1 MTLRP
6 ARATDANALGRLFA
20 DAIRTTGPER
30 YTARQVDA
38 WAAGADDPGA
48 YGRRML
54 RAHTTVAEDETGVV
68 GFATLGEGGHVAGLF
83 VRGDR
88 QRRSV
93 GRALLAALV
102 EQADAGGVARLHAEA
117 SVFSLPLF
125 LGAGFVVTGTETVR
139 VRGVPFERALVERT
153 VKGGAGRT

>member
-1 MTLRP
+1 MNTRP
-6 ARATDANALGRLFA
+6 ARPRDAETIGRLFA
-20 DAIRTTGPER
+20 DAIRTAGPER

-38 WAAGADDPGA
+38 WAASADDPAA

-54 RAHTTVAEDETGVV
+54 RARTTVAEDETGVV
-68 GFATLGEGGHVAGLF
+68 GFVALGEGGHVAGLF

-88 QRRSV
+88 QRRGV

-102 EQADAGGVARLHAEA
+102 EHADASGVARLHAEA

-125 LGAGFVVTGTETVR
+125 LAAGFVVAGTETVE
-139 VRGVPFERALVERT
+139 VRGVLFHRALVERT
-153 VKGGAGRT
+153 AGGGAGRT